1 MQLSGLWPLISRSSS
16 CCTSGLLLF
25 ATVCHPFC
33 PVLLQF
39 EESLISHKMAQLGD
53 ESEGEGE
60 EEVGDGQDFLLT
72 DDSKDIDL
80 RCPTCCKPL

>member
-1 MQLSGLWPLISRSSS
+1 M
-16 CCTSGLLLF
+16 
-25 ATVCHPFC
+25 
-33 PVLLQF
+33 LLQF